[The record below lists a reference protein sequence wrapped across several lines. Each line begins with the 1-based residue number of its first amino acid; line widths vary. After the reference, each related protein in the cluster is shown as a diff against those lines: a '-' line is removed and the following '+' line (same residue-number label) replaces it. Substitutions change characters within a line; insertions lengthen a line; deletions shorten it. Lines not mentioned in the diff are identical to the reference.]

1 MFCVGACDASKALF
15 KAYWKYWIM
24 HRIIV
29 LDAKLKLRLNPQVF
43 NLILNVVLK
52 CLRSGNGVEIMV
64 VCLSKNVVL
73 KVYAN
78 GSKRGVW

>member
-1 MFCVGACDASKALF
+1 M
-15 KAYWKYWIM
+15 
-24 HRIIV
+24 
-29 LDAKLKLRLNPQVF
+29 LDVELESRLNPQVF

-52 CLRSGNGVEIMV
+52 CLRSGHGVEIMV
-64 VCLSKNVVL
+64 MCLSKNVVL